1 MFTGNQSWLVRF
13 LLKSDRGK
21 YVRTEPAYRVLATG
35 VFGQVRTFVAHDLFR
50 IPYTTLIM
58 ECTP

>member
-1 MFTGNQSWLVRF
+1 MLFRSKR

-21 YVRTEPAYRVLATG
+21 HVRTESEYLALARG
-35 VFGQVRTFVAHDLFR
+35 AFRQVETFVSADLFR